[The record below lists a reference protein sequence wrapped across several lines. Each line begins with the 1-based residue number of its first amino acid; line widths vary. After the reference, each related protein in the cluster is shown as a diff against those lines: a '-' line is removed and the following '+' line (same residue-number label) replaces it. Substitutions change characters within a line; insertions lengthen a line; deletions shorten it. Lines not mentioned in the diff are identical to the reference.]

1 MTDLA
6 RSLFAHEANAAD
18 LSALAGDAAVK
29 RMIRNGG
36 LIIAGFFVLLLGWGS
51 VAHLDSAVMSF
62 GVVQAEGSR
71 KVVQHPDGG
80 VITAIQ
86 VKEGDLVK
94 QGQVLMR
101 LDPVQATSALNIQTS
116 DVETLEATVA
126 RLEAEEAGAGKI
138 VFPADLA
145 AHAADPQIAAIM
157 ATQNELFRDR
167 RTALVGDGGQLGEEI
182 QQARSMAD
190 GYRGQ
195 MAAIDQQS
203 GMIADELAGLK
214 KLYAAGFATK
224 PQVLAVE
231 RAASALDG
239 QKKEYQ
245 ADIDRAGHAVGQ
257 YASQAAQIR
266 RDRTSDASNQLE
278 EARAKLADA
287 EQQRAAAQ
295 AVVDRTV
302 IRAPA
307 TGYVFSLAA
316 NTVGAV
322 IGRGERILEIVPS
335 DAAPIVEAHLKPG
348 EGARVKKG
356 MTVSL
361 KVTSIG
367 ARAAPVLTGVVKN
380 RSVDLL
386 SDEKTGQA
394 YYDLTIA
401 VNHDDIVRSGA
412 VLDVGTPVEV
422 VVPTGSRTALTYLF
436 QPLMEA
442 LGHGLKEP

>member
-1 MTDLA
+1 VTDLA
-6 RSLFAHEANAAD
+6 RTLFASEAKTAD

-29 RMIRNGG
+29 RMIRTGG
-36 LIIAGFFVLLLGWGS
+36 LIIFGFFALIFGWGS
-51 VAHLDSAVMSF
+51 TAHLDSAVTTF

-80 VITAIQ
+80 IINAIL
-86 VKEGDLVK
+86 VKEGDLVQ
-94 QGQVLMR
+94 QGQILIR
-101 LDPVQATSALNIQTS
+101 LDPVQANAALNIQIA
-116 DVETLEATVA
+116 DVDTLEASVA
-126 RLEAEEAGAGKI
+126 RLQAEEAGADKV
-138 VFPADLA
+138 VFPADLTA
-145 AHAADPQIAAIM
+145 RAADPQVASIM
-157 ATQNELFRDR
+157 ATQNELFRAR
-167 RTALVGDGGQLGEEI
+167 HSALIGDGGGLGEQV

-203 GMIADELAGLK
+203 SMIADELAGLK

-239 QKKEYQ
+239 QKKEYM

-257 YASQAAQIR
+257 YESQEAQLR
-266 RDRTSDASNQLE
+266 RDRVSDVSGQLE
-278 EARAKLADA
+278 DARAKLADA
-287 EQQRAAAQ
+287 QQQKAAAQ
-295 AVVDRTV
+295 AVVDRTS

-307 TGYVFSLAA
+307 TGFVFGLTA
-316 NTVGAV
+316 NTIGAV
-322 IGRGERILEIVPS
+322 IGRGEHILEIVPS
-335 DAAPIVEAHLKPG
+335 DAAPMVEAHLKPAD
-348 EGARVKKG
+348 GARVKKG
-356 MTVSL
+356 MAVNL
-361 KVTSIG
+361 KVTASQG
-367 ARAAPVLTGVVKN
+367 RALPVMSGVVKS

-394 YYDLTIA
+394 YYDVMIT
-401 VNHDDIVRSGA
+401 VNRDDIVRAGA

-422 VVPTGSRTALTYLF
+422 VVPTGSRTALRYLF

-442 LGHGLKEP
+442 FAHGLKEP

>member
-1 MTDLA
+1 VTDLA
-6 RSLFAHEANAAD
+6 RSLFANEAKAAD

-36 LIIAGFFVLLLGWGS
+36 LIIIGFFAVLLGWGS
-51 VAHLDSAVMSF
+51 TAHLDSAVTAF
-62 GVVQAEGSR
+62 GVVQVEGSR

-80 VITAIQ
+80 IISAIL
-86 VKEGDLVK
+86 VKEGDAVQ
-94 QGQVLMR
+94 QGQVLIR
-101 LDPVQATSALNIQTS
+101 LDPVQADAALNIQS
-116 DVETLEATVA
+116 AAVDTLEATVA
-126 RLEAEEAGAGKI
+126 RLEAEEAGAAKI
-138 VFPADLA
+138 TFPADLTA
-145 AHAADPQIAAIM
+145 RASTPQVAAIL
-157 ATQNELFRDR
+157 ATQTQMFRDR
-167 RTALVGDGGQLGEEI
+167 RSALVGDGGQLGEEI

-195 MAAIDQQS
+195 MAAIDKQS
-203 GMIADELAGLK
+203 SMIADELAGLK

-231 RAASALDG
+231 RAAAALEG
-239 QKKEYQ
+239 QKKEYE
-245 ADIDRAGHAVGQ
+245 ADITRSGHAIGQ
-257 YASQAAQIR
+257 YESQAAQLR
-266 RDRTSDASNQLE
+266 RDRVSDVSGQLE

-287 EQQRAAAQ
+287 QQQKAAAQ

-307 TGYVFSLAA
+307 NGYVFGLTA
-316 NTVGAV
+316 NTIGAV
-322 IGRGERILEIVPS
+322 IGRGEHILEIVPT
-335 DAAPIVEAHLKPG
+335 DAAPIVEAHLKPAD
-348 EGARVKKG
+348 GARVKKG
-356 MTVSL
+356 MAVNL
-361 KVTSIG
+361 KVTASQG
-367 ARAAPVLTGVVKN
+367 RALPVLSGIVKS

-394 YYDLTIA
+394 YYDVAIA

-422 VVPTGSRTALTYLF
+422 VVPTGSRTALRYLF

-442 LGHGLKEP
+442 FGHGLKEP

>member
-6 RSLFAHEANAAD
+6 RGLFAHEANAAD
-18 LSALAGDAAVK
+18 LSSLAGDAAVK
-29 RMIRNGG
+29 RMIMTGG
-36 LIIAGFFVLLLGWGS
+36 LIILGFFALLLGWGS

-71 KVVQHPDGG
+71 KPVQHPDGG
-80 VITAIQ
+80 VISAIM
-86 VKEGDLVK
+86 VKEGDLVR
-94 QGQVLMR
+94 QGQVLIK
-101 LDPVQATSALNIQTS
+101 LDPVQANANLNIQTA
-116 DVETLEATVA
+116 DVDTLEATVA

-138 VFPADLA
+138 VFPADLTTRA
-145 AHAADPQIAAIM
+145 AEPQVASILS
-157 ATQNELFRDR
+157 TQNELFRAR
-167 RTALVGDGGQLGEEI
+167 RSALVGDGGQLGEEI

-195 MAAIDQQS
+195 MTALDQQS
-203 GMIADELAGLK
+203 TMIADELAGLK

-231 RAASALDG
+231 RAASALEG

-245 ADIDRAGHAVGQ
+245 ADIERAGHAVGQ
-257 YASQAAQIR
+257 YASQEAQLR
-266 RDRTSDASNQLE
+266 RDRTSDVSNQIE
-278 EARAKLADA
+278 EVRAKLADA
-287 EQQRAAAQ
+287 QQQKAAAQ
-295 AVVDRTV
+295 AVVDRTT

-307 TGYVFSLAA
+307 TGYVFGLAA

-322 IGRGERILEIVPS
+322 VGRGERILEIVPS
-335 DAAPIVEAHLKPG
+335 DAAPIIEAHLKPG

-356 MTVSL
+356 MTVNL
-361 KVTSIG
+361 KVTASG
-367 ARAAPVLTGVVKN
+367 SRAVPVLTGIVKS

-442 LGHGLKEP
+442 FGHGLKEP